1 MEISGWGRYP
11 WIDASI
17 AVPPDLASC
26 QSVLKRSGQL
36 ITRGLGR
43 SYGDSSLSAQVLST
57 ERLQFLKSFNSL
69 TGELVCQAGIS
80 LFEILNTFV
89 PQGWFLPVTPGT
101 RYVTVGGAIAADVH
115 GKNHHID
122 GTFCEHVN
130 WVELLL
136 GNGEV
141 LLISPD
147 SHSELF
153 FATCGGMGLTGI
165 ILSASIN
172 LRPIKSSQIVETTTK
187 APNLETV
194 LDGFEQNVQ
203 NTYSVAW
210 IDCLAKGKDLGRSL
224 LMLGEHAKQGVLSV
238 SKKKT
243 LRIPMNAPEALLNP
257 LSIKLFNQLYYAKAS
272 TSNKTREIGFE
283 TYFYPLD
290 QIRDWNRLYGKSGFL
305 QYQFVIPL
313 AAGRAGLRAIL
324 ECIAHSGRGSFL
336 AGLKTFG
343 KQNQNYLSF
352 PIEGYTLALDFKV
365 DENVFPLLNRL
376 DAMVLALGGRL
387 YLAKDARMNESTFK
401 GSYSKWEQFQGVR
414 SKYHARGKFSSIQS
428 KRLGLD

>member
-272 TSNKTREIGFE
+272 TSNKTREIGF
-283 TYFYPLD
+283 
-290 QIRDWNRLYGKSGFL
+290 
-305 QYQFVIPL
+305 
-313 AAGRAGLRAIL
+313 
-324 ECIAHSGRGSFL
+324 
-336 AGLKTFG
+336 
-343 KQNQNYLSF
+343 
-352 PIEGYTLALDFKV
+352 
-365 DENVFPLLNRL
+365 
-376 DAMVLALGGRL
+376 
-387 YLAKDARMNESTFK
+387 
-401 GSYSKWEQFQGVR
+401 
-414 SKYHARGKFSSIQS
+414 
-428 KRLGLD
+428 